1 MKRTNFASTG
11 SNASTFSRCVTG
23 GRINGPGGAAELLG
37 IKPNTLRARMD
48 RLGVSYGRRRTRP
61 AADDR
66 GGER

>member
-1 MKRTNFASTG
+1 VLAL
-11 SNASTFSRCVTG
+11 TG